1 MAGFRAANRYAK
13 GLMQY
18 ALEANETEVVY
29 AEMNE
34 IINIINK
41 SKDLRVFLSSPVIDV
56 KTKEA
61 TLGQIFTS
69 LSKTSRTFISLVV
82 RQGRENILSKIAEQ
96 YITIYDM
103 MNNIVTAEITSAVEL
118 DQPTV
123 DKIIEK
129 AKQGLEPNAKVKVV
143 SKVDS
148 SLVGGFILKVGNTQ
162 IDSSIK
168 AKLATLK
175 KDFLNNDY
183 VPKY

>member
-18 ALEANETEVVY
+18 ALEANQTDLVY

-34 IINIINK
+34 IVKIIK
-41 SKDLRVFLSSPVIDV
+41 ASDDLRVFLNSPIIDA

-61 TLGQIFTS
+61 TLAQVFNS
-69 LSKTSRTFISLVV
+69 FSKVSQTFISLVV

-96 YITIYDM
+96 FITIYDI

-118 DQPTV
+118 DQPTI
-123 DKIIEK
+123 DKIVAK
-129 AKQGLEPNAKVKVV
+129 AKQGLEPNAQVKVV
-143 SKVDS
+143 NKIDT
-148 SLVGGFILKVGNTQ
+148 SLIGGFVLKVGNTQ

-168 AKLATLK
+168 TKLASLK
-175 KDFLNNDY
+175 KEFLNKDY
-183 VPKY
+183 IPKY

>member
-18 ALEANETEVVY
+18 ALEANQTDIVY

-34 IINIINK
+34 IVKIIK
-41 SKDLRVFLSSPVIDV
+41 SSDDLRVFLNSPIIDA

-61 TLGQIFTS
+61 TLAQVFNS
-69 LSKTSRTFISLVV
+69 FSKVSQTFISLVV

-96 YITIYDM
+96 FITIYDI

-118 DQPTV
+118 DQPTI
-123 DKIIEK
+123 DKIVAK
-129 AKQGLEPNAKVKVV
+129 AKQGLEPNAQVKVV
-143 SKVDS
+143 NKIDT
-148 SLVGGFILKVGNTQ
+148 SLIGGFVLKVGNTQ

-168 AKLATLK
+168 TKLASLK
-175 KDFLNNDY
+175 KEFLNKDY
-183 VPKY
+183 IPKY

>member
-18 ALEANETEVVY
+18 ALEANQTDLVY

-34 IINIINK
+34 IVKIIK
-41 SKDLRVFLSSPVIDV
+41 ASDDLRVFLNSPIIDA

-61 TLGQIFTS
+61 TLAQVFNS
-69 LSKTSRTFISLVV
+69 FSKVSQTFISLVV

-96 YITIYDM
+96 FITIYDM

-118 DQPTV
+118 DQPTI
-123 DKIIEK
+123 DKIVAK
-129 AKQGLEPNAKVKVV
+129 AKQGLEPNAQVKVV
-143 SKVDS
+143 NKIDA
-148 SLVGGFILKVGNTQ
+148 SLIGGFVLKVGNTQ

-168 AKLATLK
+168 TKLASLK
-175 KDFLNNDY
+175 KEFLNKDY
-183 VPKY
+183 IPKY

>member
-18 ALEANETEVVY
+18 ALEANQTDIVY

-34 IINIINK
+34 IVKIIK
-41 SKDLRVFLSSPVIDV
+41 ASDDLRVFLNSPIIDA

-61 TLGQIFTS
+61 TLAQVFNS
-69 LSKTSRTFISLVV
+69 FSKVSQTFISLVV

-96 YITIYDM
+96 FITIYDI

-118 DQPTV
+118 DQPTI
-123 DKIIEK
+123 DKIVAK
-129 AKQGLEPNAKVKVV
+129 AKQGLEPNAQVKVV
-143 SKVDS
+143 NKIDT
-148 SLVGGFILKVGNTQ
+148 SLIGGFVLKVGNTQ

-168 AKLATLK
+168 TKLASLK
-175 KDFLNNDY
+175 KEFLNKDY
-183 VPKY
+183 IPKY

>member
-18 ALEANETEVVY
+18 ALEANQTDLVY

-34 IINIINK
+34 IVKIIK
-41 SKDLRVFLSSPVIDV
+41 ASDDLRVFLNSPIIDA

-61 TLGQIFTS
+61 TLAQVFNS
-69 LSKTSRTFISLVV
+69 FSKVSQTFISLVV

-96 YITIYDM
+96 FITIYDM

-118 DQPTV
+118 DQPTI
-123 DKIIEK
+123 DKIVAK
-129 AKQGLEPNAKVKVV
+129 AKQGLEPNAQVKVV
-143 SKVDS
+143 NKIDT
-148 SLVGGFILKVGNTQ
+148 SLIGGFVLKVGNTQ

-168 AKLATLK
+168 TKLASLK
-175 KDFLNNDY
+175 KEFLNKDY
-183 VPKY
+183 IPKY

>member
-18 ALEANETEVVY
+18 ALEANQTDLVY

-34 IINIINK
+34 IVKIIK
-41 SKDLRVFLSSPVIDV
+41 ASDDLRVFLNSPIIDA

-61 TLGQIFTS
+61 TLTQVFNS
-69 LSKTSRTFISLVV
+69 FSKVSQTFISLVV

-96 YITIYDM
+96 FITIYDM

-118 DQPTV
+118 DQPTI
-123 DKIIEK
+123 DKIVAK
-129 AKQGLEPNAKVKVV
+129 AKQGLEPNAQVKVV
-143 SKVDS
+143 SKIDA
-148 SLVGGFILKVGNTQ
+148 SLIGGFVLKVGNTQ

-168 AKLATLK
+168 TKLTSLK
-175 KDFLNNDY
+175 KEFLNKDY
-183 VPKY
+183 IPKY